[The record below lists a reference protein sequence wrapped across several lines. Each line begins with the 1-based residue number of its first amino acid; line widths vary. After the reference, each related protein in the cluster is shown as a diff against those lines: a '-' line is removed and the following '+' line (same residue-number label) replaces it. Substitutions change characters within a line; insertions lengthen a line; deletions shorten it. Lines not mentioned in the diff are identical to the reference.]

1 MFGKTSRGKGAK
13 MTKCVILNT
22 KVNFSTKV
30 LEALEELQNDNNDAI
45 SMYVDHLD
53 KVSDLLFKIGG
64 DMSED
69 ESKNEIFQMLHENHM
84 LRKDLDSLRAT
95 T

>member
-1 MFGKTSRGKGAK
+1 MAK
-13 MTKCVILNT
+13 CAILNT
-22 KVNFSTKV
+22 KANFSQKV
-30 LEALEELQNDNNDAI
+30 INTLEELQSDNNDAI

-64 DMSED
+64 DMPED

-84 LRKDLDSLRAT
+84 LRKDLESLRAT

>member
-1 MFGKTSRGKGAK
+1 MAK
-13 MTKCVILNT
+13 CAILNT
-22 KVNFSTKV
+22 KVNFSQKV
-30 LEALEELQNDNNDAI
+30 IDTLEELQNDNNDAI

-95 T
+95 K

>member
-1 MFGKTSRGKGAK
+1 MAK
-13 MTKCVILNT
+13 CTILNT
-22 KVNFSTKV
+22 QATFSDKVIDT
-30 LEALEELQNDNNDAI
+30 LEELQNGNNDAI

>member
-1 MFGKTSRGKGAK
+1 MN
-13 MTKCVILNT
+13 KCTILNT
-22 KVNFSTKV
+22 KVNFSTKA
-30 LEALEELQNDNNDAI
+30 LETLEELQNDNNDAI

>member
-1 MFGKTSRGKGAK
+1 MAK
-13 MTKCVILNT
+13 CAILNT
-22 KVNFSTKV
+22 KANFSQKV
-30 LEALEELQNDNNDAI
+30 INTLEELQSDNNDAI

-64 DMSED
+64 DMPED

>member
-1 MFGKTSRGKGAK
+1 MAK
-13 MTKCVILNT
+13 CAILNT

-30 LEALEELQNDNNDAI
+30 LEALEELQKDNNDAI

-69 ESKNEIFQMLHENHM
+69 DSKNEIFQMLHENHM

>member
-1 MFGKTSRGKGAK
+1 M
-13 MTKCVILNT
+13 
-22 KVNFSTKV
+22 

>member
-1 MFGKTSRGKGAK
+1 MAK
-13 MTKCVILNT
+13 CAILNT
-22 KVNFSTKV
+22 KANFSQKV
-30 LEALEELQNDNNDAI
+30 IETLEELQSDNNDAI

-64 DMSED
+64 DMPED

-84 LRKDLDSLRAT
+84 LRKDLESLRAT

>member
-1 MFGKTSRGKGAK
+1 MAK
-13 MTKCVILNT
+13 CAILNT
-22 KVNFSTKV
+22 KANFSQKV
-30 LEALEELQNDNNDAI
+30 IDTLEDLQSDNNDAI

-64 DMSED
+64 DMPED

-84 LRKDLDSLRAT
+84 LRKDLESLRAT

>member
-1 MFGKTSRGKGAK
+1 MAK
-13 MTKCVILNT
+13 CAILNT
-22 KVNFSTKV
+22 KANFSTKV
-30 LEALEELQNDNNDAI
+30 LETLEELQNDNNDAI

>member
-1 MFGKTSRGKGAK
+1 MAK
-13 MTKCVILNT
+13 CAILNT
-22 KVNFSTKV
+22 KVNFSQKV
-30 LEALEELQNDNNDAI
+30 IDTLEELQNDNNDAI

>member
-1 MFGKTSRGKGAK
+1 MAK
-13 MTKCVILNT
+13 CAILNT
-22 KVNFSTKV
+22 KVNFSQKV
-30 LEALEELQNDNNDAI
+30 INTLEELQNDNNDAI
-45 SMYVDHLD
+45 SIYVDHLD

-95 T
+95 K

>member
-1 MFGKTSRGKGAK
+1 MAK
-13 MTKCVILNT
+13 CAILNT
-22 KVNFSTKV
+22 KANFSTKV
-30 LEALEELQNDNNDAI
+30 LETLEELQSDNNDAI

-64 DMSED
+64 DMPED

>member
-1 MFGKTSRGKGAK
+1 MAK
-13 MTKCVILNT
+13 CAILNT
-22 KVNFSTKV
+22 KVNFSQKV
-30 LEALEELQNDNNDAI
+30 INTLEELQNDNNDAI